1 MVSVLKHAAQYKVSE
16 VTEGVSTDEEDR
28 CGVKPDVKERAWGQ
42 IWAFSTHHLRQATVN
57 DLISQ
62 VI

>member
-1 MVSVLKHAAQYKVSE
+1 MK
-16 VTEGVSTDEEDR
+16 EGIGADGEDR
-28 CGVKPDVKERAWGQ
+28 CGVKPDVRERAQGQ
-42 IWAFSTHHLRQATVN
+42 IGAFSTHHLRQATVN